1 MAKSKIGV
9 RLDFKGLLEDIQRAG
24 GNVNAAAKQAAE
36 ECAKVVEDELRAEC
50 SADGIPA
57 SITSEIR
64 REVTVTSGGNVY
76 EVKAG
81 WEKGEYDPKNPS
93 AAYKAIFLNYGTPKP
108 REVQEQKRVHHE
120 LGGRWVTLRK
130 NRGTLKARG
139 FIGRAQENAEKKVK
153 KVQKETLAKILKEL
167 K

>member
-9 RLDFKGLLEDIQRAG
+9 KLDFKGLLEDIQRAG
-24 GNVNAAAKQAAE
+24 GNVEAAAKKAAD
-36 ECAKVVEDELRAEC
+36 ECAKTVEAELRAEC
-50 SADGIPA
+50 SADNIPA
-57 SITSEIR
+57 SITNEIR
-64 REVTVTSGGNVY
+64 SEVIVTSGGNVY

-93 AAYKAIFLNYGTPKP
+93 AAYKAIFLNYGTPKG

-120 LGGRWVTLRK
+120 LGGRWVTLK
-130 NRGTLKARG
+130 KSRGTLKARG
-139 FIGRAQENAEKKVK
+139 FIGRAQKSAEKKVK
-153 KVQKETLAKILKEL
+153 KVQKEALEKILKEL